1 MDNTSVV
8 KRRLYLVRCD
18 YLHANLLDNIGLLIN
33 GYSKVYLDI
42 FNVLTGWIFFEMDY
56 QVDWKMTMLVT
67 ASENLPMVVS
77 KTKRN

>member
-33 GYSKVYLDI
+33 GYSMVYLDI

>member
-33 GYSKVYLDI
+33 GYSMVYLDI

-67 ASENLPMVVS
+67 ASKNLPMVVS

>member
-33 GYSKVYLDI
+33 GYSMVYLDI
-42 FNVLTGWIFFEMDY
+42 LNVLTGWIFFEMDY